1 MQIDIRGYLRS
12 VTLIG
17 AAAALVVAG
26 VALAQGGSETGS
38 SHGSDPRPKVVSAGI
53 AGPVGPEGN
62 LTYAEFHVIDNGQAK
77 VVRLDAG
84 KVVSASDSSITIGEN
99 DGNQVT
105 IPVDGGTQV
114 IAGPEKKLDVTDLR
128 QGQRVSVPHSGD
140 GAATAILLPPKFPD
154 VPRPAD
160 LPSKGRILRHAPASL
175 HVFRA
180 HGAHRPQLESGAVP
194 PTGAGFA
201 IVGPPPRG
209 K

>member
-1 MQIDIRGYLRS
+1 MRIDIRGYLRS
-12 VTLIG
+12 ATLIG

-26 VALAQGGSETGS
+26 VALAQGGWGTGS
-38 SHGSDPRPKVVSAGI
+38 PNGSDPRGKVVTAGI

-105 IPVDGGTQV
+105 IPVDSGTQV
-114 IAGPEKKLDVTDLR
+114 IAGPAEKNLDVTDLR

-140 GAATAILLPPKFPD
+140 AAATAILLPPKLPD
-154 VPRPAD
+154 LPRPAD
-160 LPSKGRILRHAPASL
+160 LPSKGRILRDG
-175 HVFRA
+175 R
-180 HGAHRPQLESGAVP
+180 
-194 PTGAGFA
+194 
-201 IVGPPPRG
+201 
-209 K
+209 